1 MKGSVWRG
9 LCRRRLP
16 ISSPAGGRRSPD
28 RRIFGAPLGPI
39 IEGAVALGRSD
50 SGETSKKNVRRIAVG
65 ASPDPCGT
73 VFPHSCRNAQIHS
86 NNHPIP
92 LVFPMTSAY
101 DSSVTIRPI
110 AYGRCHRAFPLR
122 KAPGAKVPGVFFC
135 TPRAIPPVPAKYRR
149 CFSQSQARSP
159 HSAFSDPLL
168 FGPCLPSPDSRA
180 RIIRHHQSPRSGQ
193 GGGAPPRQAG
203 TKSALAANYSPLGRR
218 QER

>member
-1 MKGSVWRG
+1 
-9 LCRRRLP
+9 
-16 ISSPAGGRRSPD
+16 
-28 RRIFGAPLGPI
+28 
-39 IEGAVALGRSD
+39 
-50 SGETSKKNVRRIAVG
+50 VG
-65 ASPDPCGT
+65 ASLDPRGT
-73 VFPHSCRNAQIHS
+73 VFADSRLQAQIHS

-135 TPRAIPPVPAKYRR
+135 TPRENPPIPAKYQR
-149 CFSQSQARSP
+149 FSSPGRARSP
-159 HSAFSDPLL
+159 QSAFSETLL
-168 FGPCLPSPDSRA
+168 FGPCLPSPDSRS
-180 RIIRHHQSPRSGQ
+180 RIIRYHQSPRSGQ
-193 GGGAPPRQAG
+193 RGGAPPRQAG